1 MDGYPQF
8 KPKRHY
14 PTARTT
20 HGEGLCRPYLA
31 LCDSALCTLY
41 SMATMLE
48 STAQGLGLTLTP
60 EQLDRLQTYRDLL
73 DVSSRE
79 FNLTSL
85 RDADLIERRHIVE
98 SLAYGALLQRD
109 GLLDGSPRLVDIG
122 TGAGLPGLPLR
133 IVWPDIDLVLLESVG
148 KKCRFL
154 EDVVDRLGLARV
166 EVVEGR
172 AEDFGREPA
181 RREAFDL
188 VVARA
193 VAPLPVLLEY
203 AMPLL
208 RIGGHLA
215 ATKGSAAISEID
227 ASAGALETLGGR
239 LVDNA
244 PFHPPEGMA
253 LNRRHHRKSRAHSPS
268 VPPPPRH
275 PHQAPALSS

>member
-1 MDGYPQF
+1 M
-8 KPKRHY
+8 
-14 PTARTT
+14 PTV
-20 HGEGLCRPYLA
+20 
-31 LCDSALCTLY
+31 
-41 SMATMLE
+41 LE
-48 STAQGLGLTLTP
+48 ATAQHLGLTLTP
-60 EQLDRLQTYRDLL
+60 EQLERLRVYRDLL

-85 RDADLIERRHIVE
+85 RDAELIERRHIIE
-98 SLAYGALLQRD
+98 SLAYGVLLQRN
-109 GLLDGSPRLVDIG
+109 GLLEGSPRVVDIG

-172 AEDFGREPA
+172 AEDFGQDPA

-203 AMPLL
+203 ALPLL
-208 RIGGHLA
+208 RTGGHLA

-227 ASAGALETLGGR
+227 ASTNALEALGGR

-244 PFHPPEGMA
+244 PFQPPEGMA
-253 LNRRHHRKSRAHSPS
+253 LTVVIVEKAALTPPQYPRRAGIPTKRP
-268 VPPPPRH
+268 
-275 PHQAPALSS
+275 L

>member
-1 MDGYPQF
+1 MPDILEAA
-8 KPKRHY
+8 
-14 PTARTT
+14 AR
-20 HGEGLCRPYLA
+20 
-31 LCDSALCTLY
+31 D
-41 SMATMLE
+41 
-48 STAQGLGLTLTP
+48 LGLTLTA
-60 EQLDRLQTYRDLL
+60 EQLGRLRAYRDLL

-85 RDADLIERRHIVE
+85 RDAGLIERRHIVE
-98 SLAYGALLQRD
+98 SLAYGVLLQRN
-109 GLLDGSPRLVDIG
+109 GLLEGSPRLIDIG

-154 EDVVDRLGLARV
+154 EGVVDRLGLARV

-172 AEDFGREPA
+172 SEDFGRDPA

-203 AMPLL
+203 ALPLL
-208 RIGGHLA
+208 RTGGHLA

-227 ASAGALETLGGR
+227 ASAGALEALGGR

-244 PFHPPEGMA
+244 PFQPPEGMA
-253 LNRRHHRKSRAHSPS
+253 LTVVIVEKTAPTPPQYPRRAGIPTKRP
-268 VPPPPRH
+268 
-275 PHQAPALSS
+275 L

>member
-1 MDGYPQF
+1 
-8 KPKRHY
+8 
-14 PTARTT
+14 
-20 HGEGLCRPYLA
+20 
-31 LCDSALCTLY
+31 
-41 SMATMLE
+41 MATMLE
-48 STAQGLGLTLTP
+48 STVEGLGLTLTP

-109 GLLDGSPRLVDIG
+109 GLLDGSQRLVDIG

-133 IVWPDIDLVLLESVG
+133 IVWPDIHLVLLESVG

-193 VAPLPVLLEY
+193 VAPLPILLEY

-208 RIGGHLA
+208 RVGGHLA

-227 ASAGALETLGGR
+227 ASAGALAALGGR

-253 LNRRHHRKSRAHSPS
+253 LTVVIIEKVAATPPQYPRRPGIPTKRP
-268 VPPPPRH
+268 
-275 PHQAPALSS
+275 L

>member
-1 MDGYPQF
+1 MPDNLDA
-8 KPKRHY
+8 
-14 PTARTT
+14 TARDL
-20 HGEGLCRPYLA
+20 GLA
-31 LCDSALCTLY
+31 L
-41 SMATMLE
+41 
-48 STAQGLGLTLTP
+48 TA
-60 EQLDRLQTYRDLL
+60 EQLDRLRAYRDLL

-98 SLAYGALLQRD
+98 SLAYGVLLQRN
-109 GLLDGSPRLVDIG
+109 GLLEGSPRVVDIG

-172 AEDFGREPA
+172 AEDFGRDPA

-203 AMPLL
+203 AIPLL
-208 RIGGHLA
+208 RTGGHLA
-215 ATKGSAAISEID
+215 ATKGSAAITEID

-244 PFHPPEGMA
+244 PFQPPEGMA
-253 LNRRHHRKSRAHSPS
+253 LTVVIVEKTARTPPQYPRRPGIPTKRP
-268 VPPPPRH
+268 
-275 PHQAPALSS
+275 L

>member
-1 MDGYPQF
+1 MPDILEAA
-8 KPKRHY
+8 
-14 PTARTT
+14 AR
-20 HGEGLCRPYLA
+20 
-31 LCDSALCTLY
+31 D
-41 SMATMLE
+41 
-48 STAQGLGLTLTP
+48 LGLTLKA
-60 EQLDRLQTYRDLL
+60 EQLGRLRAYRDLL

-85 RDADLIERRHIVE
+85 RDAGLIERRHIVE
-98 SLAYGALLQRD
+98 SLAYGVLLQRN
-109 GLLDGSPRLVDIG
+109 GLLEGSPRVIDIG

-133 IVWPDIDLVLLESVG
+133 IGWPDVDLVLLESVG

-172 AEDFGREPA
+172 AEDFGRDPA

-208 RIGGHLA
+208 RVRRHLA

-227 ASAGALETLGGR
+227 ASAGALEALGGR

-244 PFHPPEGMA
+244 PFQPPEGMA
-253 LNRRHHRKSRAHSPS
+253 LTVVIVEKTAPTPPQYPRRAGIPTKRP
-268 VPPPPRH
+268 
-275 PHQAPALSS
+275 L